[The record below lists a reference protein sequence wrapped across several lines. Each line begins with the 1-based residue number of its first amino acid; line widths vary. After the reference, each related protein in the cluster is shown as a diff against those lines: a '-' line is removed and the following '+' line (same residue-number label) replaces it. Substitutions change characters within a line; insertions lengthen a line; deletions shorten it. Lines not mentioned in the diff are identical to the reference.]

1 LKKDDAGM
9 DAIKSM
15 TGLPISTYFS
25 AIKLRWM
32 IHHHDAVEKAHEA
45 DELMFGTVDSWI
57 CYQLLGGI
65 HITDPTNASRTL
77 LLDLETLKW
86 SDQLLNFFDLKPSI
100 LPKLVSSSE
109 VYGELQDT
117 ELKGVRVAGIVGDQQ
132 AALVGNKCLTA
143 GDAKCTYGTGAFLL
157 FCTGSKVIRSTHGLL
172 TTVAYQAGPNTK
184 PVYAMEGSSKSP
196 R

>member
-1 LKKDDAGM
+1 
-9 DAIKSM
+9 
-15 TGLPISTYFS
+15 
-25 AIKLRWM
+25 M
-32 IHHHDAVEKAHEA
+32 IQHHAAVEKAHEA

-109 VYGELQDT
+109 VYGKLQET
-117 ELKGVRVAGIVGDQQ
+117 ALKGVRVAGIVGDQQ
-132 AALVGNKCLTA
+132 AALVGNKCLKA

-157 FCTGSKVIRSTHGLL
+157 FCTGSKVIKSTHGLL
-172 TTVAYQAGPNTK
+172 GTVAYQAGPNSK
-184 PVYAMEGSSKSP
+184 PVYAMEGSSKWLCLP
-196 R
+196 RCTSLMWFYSCCCRFRY